1 MTIFHI
7 YMDYVT
13 FSVLTCSCR
22 LHPVLFYVTVS
33 SKLHILFISYDLHLL
48 LPYIVVGLHNHYNF
62 IYLGNTLE
70 ELITYAITVQ
80 APWNKYFIP
89 APGDLKPRMFPLD
102 YGDSATKAWWMGGKE
117 PSCLFETWTLERA
130 GEPASFGMAGVRRHH
145 YDMAHFP
152 PDVAKMVSNPKYNHP
167 AFLHPVMFTP
177 STVSLARSQ
186 TLLRLLA
193 SRQ

>member
-1 MTIFHI
+1 MQTSSSFILCYSIIEIAYTVYQLWLALTIAL
-7 YMDYVT
+7 Y
-13 FSVLTCSCR
+13 CSR
-22 LHPVLFYVTVS
+22 P
-33 SKLHILFISYDLHLL
+33 
-48 LPYIVVGLHNHYNF
+48 HNHYNF

-167 AFLHPVMFTP
+167 AFLHPLVMFTP